1 MANVRGIRNAK
12 LLPQRR
18 TAVFMCIQS
27 SYNHSVCQEPQLQVD
42 TDVFS
47 GIFFLIR
54 AIRVIRG

>member
-1 MANVRGIRNAK
+1 MLKAECLVLNVRLANEETESK
-12 LLPQRR
+12 E
-18 TAVFMCIQS
+18 S
-27 SYNHSVCQEPQLQVD
+27 STTDD